1 MMKSKSWNGNN
12 GQEWRRDENQNGNGT
27 NLRSETEADWSGGG
41 ESEIEEAVEKEF
53 HSERG
58 NGNVKLKATVE
69 WRKKNWSGGGERVS

>member
-1 MMKSKSWNGNN
+1 
-12 GQEWRRDENQNGNGT
+12 
-27 NLRSETEADWSGGG
+27 
-41 ESEIEEAVEKEF
+41 VEKEF